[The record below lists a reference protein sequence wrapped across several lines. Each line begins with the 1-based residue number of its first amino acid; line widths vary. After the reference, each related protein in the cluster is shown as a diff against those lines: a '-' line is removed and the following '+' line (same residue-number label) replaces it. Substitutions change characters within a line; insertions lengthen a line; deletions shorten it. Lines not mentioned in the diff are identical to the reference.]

1 MTLEYLK
8 NSLNTW
14 GKPTKYPRVYTLL
27 EDGRH
32 RVQWTDS
39 KGNLAQAIY
48 IDKEPDGTPIKCHV
62 CNIPCLTAAV
72 KYQRKNGDHKK
83 RHTCTRNCQEELTRD
98 HKYNPLVIPRDDEGW
113 YEQTTPGGPLG
124 YIVKRVRKERMSGK
138 YKGRMHRVLIFQ
150 HRYVMEQYLG
160 RKLLSNEQVHHIDM
174 KKTNNDISN
183 LWLCSPSQHMSAHHS
198 FNECC
203 EELMGNFDKYSDIK
217 FDVEKGQYY
226 LVERKN

>member
-98 HKYNPLVIPRDDEGW
+98 HKYNPVVISRDDDGW
-113 YEQTTPGGPLG
+113 FLDTCKGGSNG
-124 YIVKRVRKERMSGK
+124 YIIKRVRPK
-138 YKGRMHRVLIFQ
+138 KGQ
-150 HRYVMEQYLG
+150 HRIKIFKHRWVMEQVVG
-160 RKLLSNEQVHHIDM
+160 KEAMVGMQVHHIDM